1 MNEYVFLVPVAVAL
15 IAGVVS
21 PGPSFLLLAQT
32 AMGNSRC
39 QGISTALGLGTG
51 SVIFALLASFGLF
64 IVLETVPWLYII
76 LKLVGGLYLCYLAY
90 KIWVSANQP
99 LAVDGQLNQELSVY
113 KSFSLGLFTQLSNPK
128 TAIVFGG
135 VFMAFL
141 PSEIPDYSHLLLAI
155 MTFIIDAGW
164 YTLVAIALTT
174 TRAKGFYL
182 RFKKHINWAAS
193 GVMAFMGTKLAFNQ

>member
-15 IAGVVS
+15 IAGVIS

-76 LKLVGGLYLCYLAY
+76 L
-90 KIWVSANQP
+90 
-99 LAVDGQLNQELSVY
+99 
-113 KSFSLGLFTQLSNPK
+113 
-128 TAIVFGG
+128 
-135 VFMAFL
+135 
-141 PSEIPDYSHLLLAI
+141 
-155 MTFIIDAGW
+155 
-164 YTLVAIALTT
+164 
-174 TRAKGFYL
+174 
-182 RFKKHINWAAS
+182 
-193 GVMAFMGTKLAFNQ
+193 